1 VFSGVG
7 CGVIICGGFIRSLV
21 VICSNFGSRFGIFI
35 VVFLWC
41 MHNIRTASGSMRGS
55 LFSSGVWLV
64 LYILWS
70 RVGNE

>member
-1 VFSGVG
+1 
-7 CGVIICGGFIRSLV
+7 
-21 VICSNFGSRFGIFI
+21 
-35 VVFLWC
+35 LWC